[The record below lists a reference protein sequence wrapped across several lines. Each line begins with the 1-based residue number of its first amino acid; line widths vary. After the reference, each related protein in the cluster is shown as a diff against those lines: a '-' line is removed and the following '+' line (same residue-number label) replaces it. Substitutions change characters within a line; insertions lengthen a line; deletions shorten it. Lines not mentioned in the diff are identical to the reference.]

1 MSVSRRDLAQAHAFG
16 VGRLLSAL
24 LRGDP
29 DEAHPATGRMIG
41 GTVGSLGLALLGT
54 LGIGVYGASHPRDSG
69 TWRTPGAVIQVR
81 ETGERLVL
89 IDGVLHPVLNFTSA
103 RLLAGS
109 TPSVLAVGQSAL
121 DGTPRGLPVG
131 LPGAPDAVPAP
142 DQLVTGPWS
151 TCAEP
156 GTGGAPSATMVIG
169 ARPGGLTVDAGHALV
184 VSAPDGTL
192 YLIWNGTRLRVPDA
206 HALIALGYPPGL
218 APRLVDATWLDS
230 VPQGPDLSVPAAPA
244 GTVAVLGRTDVKL
257 GTVFAVTG
265 TGAVPDYFLARRD
278 GLAPISQT
286 DALLTA
292 FQNKT
297 RIDDSATRAQLA
309 AEPRIIAGASVPG
322 HPPTPVPLQ
331 DGPVATCSV
340 AWTADAPPTIVL
352 AASQGSASQPRVRVA
367 GGHGALVRAQPA
379 PGVAT
384 GTLYLITDTGLKYP
398 LPSAD
403 VAGRLG
409 YAGVTPAAVPTQIL
423 ALIPTGTTLDPVA
436 AAAYHDPSTTGT
448 AQ

>member
-29 DEAHPATGRMIG
+29 DEAHPATRRMIG

-54 LGIGVYGASHPRDSG
+54 LGIGVYGASHPQDSAA
-69 TWRTPGAVIQVR
+69 WRTPGAIIQVR

-89 IDGVLHPVLNFTSA
+89 IGGVLHPVLNFTSA

-109 TPSVLAVGQSAL
+109 TPSIVAVGRSAL

-131 LPGAPDAVPAP
+131 LPGAPDGVPAP

-151 TCAEP
+151 VCAEP
-156 GTGGAPSATMVIG
+156 GAGGVPAATMFVG
-169 ARPGGLTVDAGHALV
+169 AQPGGLTVDAGHALV

-192 YLIWNGTRLRVPDA
+192 YLVWNGTRLRVPA
-206 HALIALGYPPGL
+206 PHALIALGYPAGL
-218 APRLVDATWLDS
+218 APRPVEATWLDS
-230 VPQGPDLSVPAAPA
+230 VPQGPDLSAPSSPS
-244 GTVAVLGRTDVKL
+244 GTVAVLGRKGVAV
-257 GTVFAVTG
+257 GTVFAIAG
-265 TGAVPDYFLARRD
+265 TGATPDYYVARHD

-292 FQNKT
+292 FQNNT

-309 AEPRIIAGASVPG
+309 AEPRIIAGVSVPG

-331 DGPVATCSV
+331 DGPVATCSEV
-340 AWTADAPPTIVL
+340 WAADSPPAVVL
-352 AASQGSASQPRVRVA
+352 AASQGSASQPRIRVT
-367 GGHGALVRAQPA
+367 GGHGALVRAEPA
-379 PGVAT
+379 PGVTT

-398 LPSAD
+398 LPDLD

-409 YAGVTPAAVPTQIL
+409 YAGVTPTAVPTRIL
-423 ALIPTGTTLDPVA
+423 ALIPTGTTLDPAA
-436 AAAYHDPSTTGT
+436 AAAYHDPSSTGT
-448 AQ
+448 TQ